1 MNLSVPLRF
10 IYRPSDVKIAQVQDD
25 FYGNVGTYK
34 VIDLKLMRLVDN
46 KNRVLSL
53 QQPKSGSLSNL
64 RIGSSTRKIGG
75 SNPPL
80 GTNKQI

>member
-1 MNLSVPLRF
+1 MVMWEHTIVLITGTKPLSEGRDTN
-10 IYRPSDVKIAQVQDD
+10 IYFVV
-25 FYGNVGTYK
+25 
-34 VIDLKLMRLVDN
+34 N
-46 KNRVLSL
+46 KNRALSL

-80 GTNKQI
+80 GTTQTKYE

>member
-1 MNLSVPLRF
+1 MREAAKATPPRF

-53 QQPKSGSLSNL
+53 RTTLGSSGS
-64 RIGSSTRKIGG
+64 IRKIGG

-80 GTNKQI
+80 GTNK